1 MLINRV
7 LVALPLLAAAG
18 AIFWRGA
25 PWMWET
31 ATFVAALW
39 ALWEWGRLGGLRGRA
54 AAGYAALS
62 AAFMLAGK
70 FLLDGNLGAAD
81 AMFGGACLFWAT
93 AAPALMLSGFPLRR
107 AAFYAAGMLT
117 IFAAWYA
124 SAVMFVNDPDA
135 LLAVLAVVWTADSAA
150 YFVGRRWGKKQM
162 SPRISPGKTWEGFF
176 GGMFCAL
183 TLAFLCGP
191 LLFVAPPPAWL
202 LAATAAVVALAVLGD
217 LFESEIKRRGGVKD
231 SGGVL
236 GAHGGVLDRLDA
248 MLPALPFGALLSPWL
263 N

>member
-1 MLINRV
+1 MLANRIF
-7 LVALPLLAAAG
+7 VALPLLALAG
-18 AIFWRGA
+18 AIFWRGT
-25 PWMWET
+25 PWMWSS

-62 AAFMLAGK
+62 AIFMLAGK
-70 FLLDGNLGAAD
+70 FLLDGNLEAAD
-81 AMFGGACLFWAT
+81 AMFGGACFFWVLAAPLLLFWG
-93 AAPALMLSGFPLRR
+93 LPLRR
-107 AAFYAAGMLT
+107 AAFYAAGMWI

-124 SAVMFVNDPDA
+124 AAVMFANYSDA
-135 LLAVLAVVWTADSAA
+135 LLALLAVVWTADSAA
-150 YFVGRRWGKKQM
+150 YLIGRRWGKSQI

-183 TLAFLCGP
+183 ALAFLCGP
-191 LLFVAPPPAWL
+191 LLFVAPPQAWL
-202 LAATAAVVALAVLGD
+202 LSATAAVVALAALGD
-217 LFESEIKRRGGVKD
+217 LFESAVKRRGGVKD

-248 MLPALPFGALLSPWL
+248 MLPVLPFGALLSPWL